1 MYPYQVLIAKE
12 EKKLET
18 INSLDF
24 SSLYYLIHA
33 FYLPLYFNAKLKI
46 IQGQGS
52 SKEQCSGQATKL
64 TSQIMAYANLLLFK

>member
-18 INSLDF
+18 INKQLDF
-24 SSLYYLIHA
+24 SSYLIHA